1 MLSKKDILTA
11 EDIQKELVQVPEWGG
26 EVMVHGLTCGEK
38 DKYEQSLVSESGK
51 VDLKGATATLITL
64 CVRDDKGCQIFSPA
78 DVMALTNKAAR
89 PMERISKV
97 AQKLSGMGKNDL
109 EDMVKN
115 SETIQ
120 NEDSS

>member
-1 MLSKKDILTA
+1 MLSKKDILAA
-11 EDIQKELVQVPEWGG
+11 EDIQKEVVKVPEWGG
-26 EVMVHGLTCGEK
+26 EVMVYGLTCGEK
-38 DKYEQSLVSESGK
+38 DQYEQSLVSEAGK

-64 CVRDDKGCQIFSPA
+64 CVRDEMGCPIFSPM
-78 DVMALTNKAAR
+78 DVTALTNKASR

-120 NEDSS
+120 KDGSD

>member
-38 DKYEQSLVSESGK
+38 DQYEQSLVTDGK
-51 VDLKGATATLITL
+51 VDLKGATATLVAL
-64 CVRDDKGCQIFSPA
+64 CVRDEKGCQIFSPL
-78 DVMALTNKAAR
+78 DVSSLVNKASR

-120 NEDSS
+120 KDDSD